1 MGLQDRFRIDEL
13 VKKGSNA
20 IRKDSNGNILVSKKD
35 GKQKKP
41 KLSSTVKR
49 KFDKTKED
57 LANPQLVN
65 PNENQTDFAGETS
78 GYVEKPKYNED
89 ELKKALDVKVDE
101 LIKKK
106 KPNKGP
112 YILKSKYDA
121 KLLEIEDL
129 RKQVAKW
136 RKLYEEEVGVTTKL
150 TAELEALLELL
161 DSIEIQ
167 RAAAEN
173 NSTAINTR
181 YVSLLSDFQNS
192 IIKGTKEG
200 IERVSLEA
208 QVRGLQAQKLSLQEQ
223 LKLKDQIEEAE
234 EESQATIA
242 ALSITGLPG
251 GFGQTRNSGW
261 KVPED
266 AVNSPSEMAEQ
277 GAIVFKSHRTSSGWP
292 NGQTM
297 NIYNLTEEPLNWTV
311 TVTPKTGYSGNPVFS
326 FSQATG
332 TIPARSGETPG
343 VATLNASKIRNLR
356 GGSFGGRKKWF
367 TDNLKLTIGEDVFDI
382 PIGFYRGVKN
392 GGKGN

>member
-35 GKQKKP
+35 GKQKRP
-41 KLSSTVKR
+41 KSSSIVKR

-161 DSIEIQ
+161 DSVEIQ

-173 NSTAINTR
+173 NSSAINTR

-242 ALSITGLPG
+242 ALSIQGLPG
-251 GFGQTRNSGW
+251 GFGQTRNAGW

-266 AVNSPSEMAEQ
+266 AVTSPADMAAQ
-277 GAIVFKSHRTSSGWP
+277 GALVFLSQRKSSGWP

-311 TVTPKTGYSGNPVFS
+311 TVTPKSGYSGDPVFA

-332 TIPARSGETPG
+332 TIPARSGETAG
-343 VATLNASKIRNLR
+343 VATLNASKVRNLR
-356 GGSFGGRKKWF
+356 GSKYGGRKKWF
-367 TDNLKLTIGEDVFDI
+367 TDNSLFPKS
-382 PIGFYRGVKN
+382 RR
-392 GGKGN
+392 